1 MIILPKLIL
10 VLCIIVHTIEASY
23 ITGANLAGWLIPQPW
38 VTPSLFYRFLD
49 KNHTEVA
56 MDAYSLCEVLG
67 PKEGN
72 QYLRAHW
79 ESFVN
84 ETTIANASASGVEM
98 IRLPIGDW
106 TLTKYGPYVGCMDGV
121 EDFVSW
127 VLDICAQYNI
137 DVWIDIHGV
146 KGS

>member
-1 MIILPKLIL
+1 
-10 VLCIIVHTIEASY
+10 
-23 ITGANLAGWLIPQPW
+23 
-38 VTPSLFYRFLD
+38 
-49 KNHTEVA
+49 